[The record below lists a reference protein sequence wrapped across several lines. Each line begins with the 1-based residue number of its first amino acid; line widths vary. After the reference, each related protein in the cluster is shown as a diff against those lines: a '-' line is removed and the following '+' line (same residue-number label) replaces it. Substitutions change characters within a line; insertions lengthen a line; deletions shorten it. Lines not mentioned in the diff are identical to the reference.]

1 MGLKRPYNYLVII
14 PLLILLTIQKK
25 GYGSDRA
32 RIVLDVQDDL
42 IKGMRVFSLT

>member
-14 PLLILLTIQKK
+14 PLLILLTIQKQV
-25 GYGSDRA
+25 YGSDTA

-42 IKGMRVFSLT
+42 LKGMHVFTLT